1 MNYLS
6 IENLTHSFGEK
17 KLFENISFGLDKGQK
32 LALIAKNGSGKST
45 LMKILNGKIVADRG
59 KCIVRNGITLGYL
72 EQREDF
78 SMYASVFDAILDID
92 TPQAHAF
99 KIFFRAEE
107 SGDAQAMED
116 ASAAMNETNAWDFEQ
131 NAKTILTKLSITNLD
146 QDANSLSGGQK
157 KRIALAKVLI
167 AAPDILLL
175 DEPTNHLDLYGA
187 CGDDEK

>member
-78 SMYASVFDAILDID
+78 SMYASVFDAIKYKTPVFNIESELIACSNYLDVLPKHSI
-92 TPQAHAF
+92 F
-99 KIFFRAEE
+99 SKSYNFSELLKILF
-107 SGDAQAMED
+107 
-116 ASAAMNETNAWDFEQ
+116 
-131 NAKTILTKLSITNLD
+131 
-146 QDANSLSGGQK
+146 SLSLK
-157 KRIALAKVLI
+157 TTCYDNEIKIANKFI
-167 AAPDILLL
+167 SMILRCSLL
-175 DEPTNHLDLYGA
+175 FM
-187 CGDDEK
+187 